1 MARTGVIAACGA
13 IAFGWMGPVDASH
26 QSSAGQ
32 CRISGRAVSGAV
44 ALPGVSM
51 VVRAGD
57 VVKTATS
64 TAPDGSYHLEVP
76 AGAYVL
82 MVELTGFTRIA
93 RPVAIG
99 AAPCDQTIDF
109 QLALEPRVAA
119 SANPTTTAV
128 IRDGSPARFETLSV
142 QTQAAAAASVDPATW
157 TRVRRACCSPRV
169 LQ

>member
-1 MARTGVIAACGA
+1 M
-13 IAFGWMGPVDASH
+13 
-26 QSSAGQ
+26 
-32 CRISGRAVSGAV
+32 
-44 ALPGVSM
+44 
-51 VVRAGD
+51 
-57 VVKTATS
+57 KTATS

-82 MVELTGFTRIA
+82 TVELTGFTRIA

-142 QTQAAAAASVDPATW
+142 QTQAAAAASVDPGDVDESAARLLLPPGSPVKDRPRQWRSPATW
-157 TRVRRACCSPRV
+157 RMSIAE
-169 LQ
+169 